1 MMKDAIFYVKCH
13 FLLPNSIKPLP
24 VNNTAVLFLCN
35 ISKNNATC
43 ILEPKLVAARFYTLK
58 PQSIVPNKWQ
68 AKLIVR
74 RWEAE

>member
-13 FLLPNSIKPLP
+13 LLLPNSIKPLP
-24 VNNTAVLFLCN
+24 VNNTAVLFLCI

-58 PQSIVPNKWQ
+58 PQSIAPNKWP
-68 AKLIVR
+68 AKLIVG